1 MLLYTTTLLIKNKPV
16 RYEVSLQEENK
27 YLLYKP
33 ELPLTK
39 LADLPIFWVMRQEG
53 KWMPVNVNDKSLVSQ
68 VIEDI
73 KAHQLES

>member
-1 MLLYTTTLLIKNKPV
+1 MFLYTTTLLIKNKPV
-16 RYEVSLQEENK
+16 RYEVSSQEENK

-39 LADLPIFWVMRQEG
+39 LDDLPIFWVMRQEG
-53 KWMPVNVNDKSLVSQ
+53 KWMPVNVNDKSLVNQ

-73 KAHQLES
+73 KAHHIEA